1 MARPSP
7 KVVLSDIQRGVLEA
21 LSRATS
27 RPARLVERASIVVL
41 AADGRSDPEV
51 AEELGIDVQ
60 RARRWRHRWLE
71 RVDRVNAAETEGLRG
86 AKLLSIVEEAL
97 ADRYRCG
104 GPPKFTPEQVA
115 LLISLACEPP
125 EDSDLPITHWTPAEL
140 AREAVKRGIVESIS
154 ARHLDRI
161 MKRGGSA
168 PPQEPVLDDLSGQAG
183 GPGPIR

>member
-1 MARPSP
+1 M
-7 KVVLSDIQRGVLEA
+7 
-21 LSRATS
+21 
-27 RPARLVERASIVVL
+27 
-41 AADGRSDPEV
+41 
-51 AEELGIDVQ
+51 
-60 RARRWRHRWLE
+60 E